1 MVVFIDGGKIVEINL
16 KSKFLERCVREY
28 LGLGDAPITD
38 TALAEIK
45 YLRIATTHDHE
56 LSLGKLALPKDFYFD
71 DAGDEWNFHSID
83 DTGRFACIE
92 DFLDIAEYY
101 PPNKELSI
109 KDEFRPSNWDVPDCD
124 EAAMQAFN
132 DSVVTYWAEEDDYQF
147 AGENDELFFVEDF
160 VYFTD
165 VEVLRLNGCEQ
176 DIHSIAFVAALKKL
190 RVLEIGEVSLNSMD
204 GIEKLIGLEKLC
216 VWSN

>member
-1 MVVFIDGGKIVEINL
+1 MSEI
-16 KSKFLERCVREY
+16 KFRSKFLERCIREY
-28 LGLGDAPITD
+28 LDLSDAPITD
-38 TALAEIK
+38 TALAQIK

-56 LSLGKLALPKDFYFD
+56 LSLGKGTLPKAFYFD
-71 DAGDEWNFHSID
+71 DAGDEWNFCSLD

-109 KDEFRPSNWDVPDCD
+109 KDELRQENWNEPSYN
-124 EAAMQAFN
+124 EAAMQSFN
-132 DSVVTYWAEEDDYQF
+132 DDVVTYWAEEKDYQF
-147 AGENDELFFVEDF
+147 TGENDELFFPEDF
-160 VYFTD
+160 AFFTN

-176 DIHSIAFVAALKKL
+176 DIHSIAFINGMKKL
-190 RVLEIGEVSLNSMD
+190 RILEVGEVRLHNMD
-204 GIEKLIGLEKLC
+204 GTEKFIGLEKLC